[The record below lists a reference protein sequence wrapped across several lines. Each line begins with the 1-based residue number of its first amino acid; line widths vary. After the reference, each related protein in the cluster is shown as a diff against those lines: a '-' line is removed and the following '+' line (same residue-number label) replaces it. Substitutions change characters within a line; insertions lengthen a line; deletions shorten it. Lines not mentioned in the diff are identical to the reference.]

1 MFRDPYLAGNLFYL
15 ATYVLASW
23 TSLYVL
29 RKFGVQDQVAVAASL
44 LFAFTPYHFW
54 RGMAH
59 LHLSAYYPIPLVV
72 MVSLWLCHA
81 QPLFF
86 AADERGRVR
95 PGWHDGRSLP
105 VLVTALLVSMGGPY
119 SAYFGTFLLVVGGFI
134 GFVRRPSLDRVLDA
148 AVCVGLVVGLFLLQV
163 LPFVVGS
170 HRQGRVQTTVARTMD
185 DYYVHAL
192 RLENLI
198 RPTVGHRL
206 PWLSQLSTFERDVNP
221 SDLPSLLV
229 QFGEARLCTPL
240 GVLGSI
246 GLFLLIA
253 VALAS
258 PFPLSERQPVVR
270 DLGKLTAA
278 SLLLCLFGGLGE
290 VIAAHITVMIR
301 CYNRISIYLS
311 FFAYLALALVAT
323 RAGGR
328 VSDGRL
334 AAQAGLSFPGLGSG
348 RAGPARPDPPRSDPG
363 SQTRRRAV
371 PRRQAVRA

>member
-1 MFRDPYLAGNLFYL
+1 M
-15 ATYVLASW
+15 
-23 TSLYVL
+23 
-29 RKFGVQDQVAVAASL
+29 
-44 LFAFTPYHFW
+44 
-54 RGMAH
+54 
-59 LHLSAYYPIPLVV
+59 
-72 MVSLWLCHA
+72 
-81 QPLFF
+81 
-86 AADERGRVR
+86 R
-95 PGWHDGRSLP
+95 PAWHDGRTLP

-134 GFVRRPSLDRVLDA
+134 GFVRRPSLDRALDA

-170 HRQGRVQTTVARTMD
+170 HRQGRVQTTVTRTMD

-206 PWLSQLSTFERDVNP
+206 PWLSQLSAFERDVSP

-240 GVLGSI
+240 GLLGSV

-311 FFAYLALALVAT
+311 FFAYLALALMAT
-323 RAGGR
+323 GSAAGSAVGDWR
-328 VSDGRL
+328 RKPGFLFLVWGL
-334 AAQAGLSFPGLGSG
+334 AVLALLDQIPPERSRITSVT
-348 RAGPARPDPPRSDPG
+348 PRSSSATG
-363 SQTRRRAV
+363 SSCVGSSRPCRREAWFFSSPSCPS
-371 PRRQAVRA
+371 PREVRKSRWMTTATSAATYILARFAGATGR